1 MKGAVLTVRGAPSD
15 DMYPNI
21 RAALGII
28 NDMDDDAKR
37 VGRLA
42 LQEINDAEKY
52 IDDIRYRAVI
62 GARLFD
68 KLQQAS
74 YNSIKGWNQV
84 QPIVDWYNSEVNGEP
99 EVPLPKLNDCKRIGD
114 ETLIEARLRLAATD
128 D

>member
-68 KLQQAS
+68 KLQQSA
-74 YNSIKGWNQV
+74 YNN
-84 QPIVDWYNSEVNGEP
+84 
-99 EVPLPKLNDCKRIGD
+99 
-114 ETLIEARLRLAATD
+114 
-128 D
+128 